1 MGVSLGKGSATTS
14 KCSNKSCKIECMKET
29 AEIFGTTGAEF
40 LHKPFEKDILEDSVP
55 ACTTL
60 LMSHVYFGI
69 Q

>member
-1 MGVSLGKGSATTS
+1 
-14 KCSNKSCKIECMKET
+14 MKET